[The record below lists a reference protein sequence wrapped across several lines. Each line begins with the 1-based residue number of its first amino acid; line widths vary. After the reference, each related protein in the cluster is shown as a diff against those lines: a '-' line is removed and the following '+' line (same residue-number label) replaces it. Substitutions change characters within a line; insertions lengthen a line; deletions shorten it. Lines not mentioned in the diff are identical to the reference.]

1 VESQTS
7 TDLTFSYDASEKNA
21 NAHWRAAIAIS
32 NLFNVDPPVVAD
44 FGQRFSAQSITPNN
58 FDVYGRRYLFSF
70 DYRF

>member
-1 VESQTS
+1 M
-7 TDLTFSYDASEKNA
+7 
-21 NAHWRAAIAIS
+21 RAAIAIS

-44 FGQRFSAQSITPNN
+44 FGQRFSSQSPVIAPNN

>member
-1 VESQTS
+1 M
-7 TDLTFSYDASEKNA
+7 
-21 NAHWRAAIAIS
+21 AIS
-32 NLFNVDPPVVAD
+32 NLFDVSPPVIAD